1 MDLPGVWRQAFL
13 ELSLA
18 KIPSGHDKNSI
29 SEFGGGPAPIFVHG
43 WGRARTTNRHENIS
57 SGLRR
62 FSEHTSP
69 GIHL

>member
-29 SEFGGGPAPIFVHG
+29 FEFGGRLAPIFFQG
-43 WGRARTTNRHENIS
+43 
-57 SGLRR
+57 
-62 FSEHTSP
+62 
-69 GIHL
+69 